1 MFDNFLIGAV
11 AVLKKL
17 FVKPLL
23 KLLSWVARKL
33 FLPALVFFAA
43 KLGIDRWQFKSCPF
57 CAEKVR
63 RRAIGCRYCGREM
76 TLEQPYISHR

>member
-1 MFDNFLIGAV
+1 M
-11 AVLKKL
+11 LKKL
-17 FVKPLL
+17 VTKPLL

-33 FLPALVFFAA
+33 FVPALVFFAA

-63 RRAIGCRYCGREM
+63 RRAVVCRHCGQEM
-76 TLEQPYISHR
+76 TAGQPYTVHG